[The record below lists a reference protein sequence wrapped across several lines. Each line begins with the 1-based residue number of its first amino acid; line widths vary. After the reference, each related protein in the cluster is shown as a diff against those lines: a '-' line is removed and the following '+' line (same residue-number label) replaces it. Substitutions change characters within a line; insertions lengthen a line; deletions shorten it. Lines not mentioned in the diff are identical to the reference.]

1 MASRDYIKPNAK
13 NVASKDIYTDID
25 ISFER
30 HPITNDITVKKDV
43 DAVKRSL
50 KNIILTNH
58 YERPFKPNFGSNL
71 RTRLFDMRDG
81 ELGDRTAEKIT
92 QSIMQL
98 EPRIKSLELRISDD
112 DILRNALS
120 VTIFFSVHNV
130 SETQDISFKVSRV
143 R

>member
-13 NVASKDIYTDID
+13 NVATKDIYTDID

-30 HPITNDITVKKDV
+30 HPITEDITVKRDV

-50 KNIILTNH
+50 KNIVLTNH

-71 RTRLFDMRDG
+71 RTRLFELRDG
-81 ELGDRTAEKIT
+81 ELGDRTSQLIT
-92 QSIMQL
+92 QSIMRL
-98 EPRIKSLELRISDD
+98 EPRIESLELRISDD
-112 DILRNALS
+112 AILRNALD
-120 VTIFFSVHNV
+120 VTIFFTMQNV
-130 SETQDISFKVSRV
+130 SEAQDISFKVSRV